1 MTPLTRTIN
10 DIAATLEMNAI
21 DLNRFITTHNALNE
35 QEPIET
41 EDELRKALV
50 EVAFNSRMC
59 GEGSKRYSAVCKIN
73 DAYFKE
79 KLNS

>member
-21 DLNRFITTHNALNE
+21 DLNKFITTHNELNE
-35 QEPIET
+35 QELIET
-41 EDELRKALV
+41 EDELRQALV
-50 EVAFNSRMC
+50 EVAFSARMC
-59 GEGSKRYSAVCKIN
+59 GEGKKRYSAVCKIN